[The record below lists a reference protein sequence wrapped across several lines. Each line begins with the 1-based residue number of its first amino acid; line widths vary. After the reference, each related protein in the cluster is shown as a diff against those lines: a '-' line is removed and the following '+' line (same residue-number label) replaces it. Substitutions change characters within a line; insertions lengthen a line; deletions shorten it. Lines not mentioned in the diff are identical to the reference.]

1 MLKKKNNHCIL
12 LLSASRPTGAQKS
25 LALSSFVGLQ
35 PDSPLTGNLSSR
47 WGHPGLVPPEAR
59 DPAARRASQRALG
72 RAGLVRAGTQ
82 GDMRGGR
89 AGPGAPSGWSQ
100 PSLPRPAC
108 HPGGTAPRHD
118 VSAGCSPTG
127 RVLRPFQAPFQDVF
141 RVSTSCQN
149 PLKSSLTGAALPLPS
164 VLLPPGFRSARSQEN
179 NFCQCKLP
187 FFGGSRVID

>member
-1 MLKKKNNHCIL
+1 M
-12 LLSASRPTGAQKS
+12 
-25 LALSSFVGLQ
+25 ALSSFVGLQ

-100 PSLPRPAC
+100 PSPPRPAC
-108 HPGGTAPRHD
+108 HPGGTVPPQE

-127 RVLRPFQAPFQDVF
+127 RVLGPF
-141 RVSTSCQN
+141 RLLSRTSSESRLLVKTLSSPPSQVLPYRCRLFSF
-149 PLKSSLTGAALPLPS
+149 PLAFCLQGARKTTFVNGSCLSLEEA
-164 VLLPPGFRSARSQEN
+164 E
-179 NFCQCKLP
+179 
-187 FFGGSRVID
+187 